1 MTSMS
6 IGASTPFTV
15 HDLEGMP
22 DDDRRYELID
32 GELLVRPA
40 PGLRHQTIA
49 YQLHRLLDDACP
61 DDLYVIA
68 APFAVQTDVSNEVQP
83 DVLVARLEELTD
95 KNLPAAPVL
104 AVEVLSPSGRLI
116 DLNLKRAAYQRMG
129 TPSYWVLDPDVP
141 DRWFS
146 NSTPTADMRSW
157 PGWSATR
164 SLRHTSR
171 SKSELCRPSYS
182 DASIPTEWPGPS
194 ARSQSDGPAPRRPID
209 VAMAPCLPFT

>member
-49 YQLHRLLDDACP
+49 YQLHRLLDNACP

-104 AVEVLSPSGRLI
+104 AIEVLSPSGRLI
-116 DLNLKRAAYQRMG
+116 DLNFKRAAYQRMG

-141 DRWFS
+141 DLLVLELD
-146 NSTPTADMRSW
+146 ADGRYE
-157 PGWSATR
+157 
-164 SLRHTSR
+164 
-171 SKSELCRPSYS
+171 ELARVVGDEVFEAHQPFKVRVV
-182 DASIPTEWPGPS
+182 PTELLGRLHPH
-194 ARSQSDGPAPRRPID
+194 
-209 VAMAPCLPFT
+209 